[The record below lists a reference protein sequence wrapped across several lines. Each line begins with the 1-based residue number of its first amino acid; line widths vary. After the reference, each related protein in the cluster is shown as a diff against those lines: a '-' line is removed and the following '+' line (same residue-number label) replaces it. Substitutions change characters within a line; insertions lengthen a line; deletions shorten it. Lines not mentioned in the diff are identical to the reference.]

1 MNIPDSLSLRPIG
14 IPAVSYLVIL
24 TLPFMLLL
32 KQRKF
37 QKKTFFFI
45 YDIFRCDTLTDLT
58 LILSLSITVFFFF
71 GLSSVSFQ
79 KLYVNITK
87 ELVYP
92 QLTAIIDVEMG
103 DVVGISWD
111 DGCIFCGSSE
121 CDENTFNFQGESS
134 TPIDDAGSCGETVD
148 FCRDSL
154 ARESGECD
162 LMLYVVWTGTDS
174 NGRAFKS
181 AAYRF
186 SAFPKQEL
194 GDNFDISL
202 PQIDWPDNP
211 FT

>member
-1 MNIPDSLSLRPIG
+1 
-14 IPAVSYLVIL
+14 
-24 TLPFMLLL
+24 MLLL

-37 QKKTFFFI
+37 QKKTFFFHLRYI
-45 YDIFRCDTLTDLT
+45 SLRHPDLPYSYF
-58 LILSLSITVFFFF
+58 ISFHNVFFCFL
-71 GLSSVSFQ
+71 LSSVSFQ

>member
-37 QKKTFFFI
+37 QKKNFFSI

-58 LILSLSITVFFFF
+58 LILSLSITVFFW

>member
-1 MNIPDSLSLRPIG
+1 
-14 IPAVSYLVIL
+14 
-24 TLPFMLLL
+24 MLLL

-37 QKKTFFFI
+37 PKNHFFL
-45 YDIFRCDTLTDLT
+45 YYIFRYDTLTDLL
-58 LILSLSITVFFFF
+58 LILLFLSI
-71 GLSSVSFQ
+71 SSVSFQ

-111 DGCIFCGSSE
+111 DGCIFCKSSE
-121 CDENTFNFQGESS
+121 CDENTFNFQGELS

-202 PQIDWPDNP
+202 PKIDWPENP

>member
-1 MNIPDSLSLRPIG
+1 
-14 IPAVSYLVIL
+14 
-24 TLPFMLLL
+24 MLLL

-37 QKKTFFFI
+37 QKKNFFSI

-58 LILSLSITVFFFF
+58 LILSLSITVFFW